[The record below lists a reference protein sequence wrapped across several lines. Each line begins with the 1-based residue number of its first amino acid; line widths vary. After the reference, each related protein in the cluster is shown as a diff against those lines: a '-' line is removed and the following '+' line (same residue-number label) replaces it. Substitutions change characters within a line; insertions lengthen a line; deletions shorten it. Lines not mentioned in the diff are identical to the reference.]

1 MPVIGE
7 AVGVVGL
14 FPVHAVGV
22 FVAAAVRV
30 IIAGEVE
37 VRPVVGVLGAAGN
50 VTAVGLDKILLAGI
64 LVVIVYHVEV
74 TAFAAIAAIPL
85 PVVVD
90 AVAVIHIAAEGGG
103 GLSVTLIQIR
113 MVKTGGTVGVAGQ
126 EVVVEGSVLAAP
138 DAAVAVVSLAVE
150 PALFHGLCNNAP
162 LQGHVGVGIEG
173 GGFVNAPA
181 HGAVIQDDIFVVAAP
196 DAVFA
201 VGLSILDIGLA
212 PVAFVSKT
220 EAHKADNHIVRIDVG
235 GVVLDADAVSGGRL
249 AGNGDVSLGNLEV
262 RRQLDGPSH
271 VKDNGAGAAG
281 LDGCAEGTGSL
292 VIEVGHMDDLS
303 ATAAGGVH
311 AAALGSG
318 ESTGHAVFL
327 RRGNGEVLILDTRRD
342 RAGTGRRLPCRAG
355 IQEGIGRFSPG
366 VHGLHAKAVVS
377 SLGKAF
383 HLDIT
388 AFHRAALYLA
398 AGLGKRP

>member
-1 MPVIGE
+1 M
-7 AVGVVGL
+7 
-14 FPVHAVGV
+14 
-22 FVAAAVRV
+22 
-30 IIAGEVE
+30 
-37 VRPVVGVLGAAGN
+37 RPVVGVLGATGN

-74 TAFAAIAAIPL
+74 TAFAAIAAVAL
-85 PVVVD
+85 AVVID
-90 AVAVIHIAAEGGG
+90 AVAVIHIAAVGSG
-103 GLSVTLIQIR
+103 GLSVSLIEVGV
-113 MVKTGGTVGVAGQ
+113 VKTGGTVGVMSQ

-181 HGAVIQDDIFVVAAP
+181 HGAVIQDDILVVAAP
-196 DAVFA
+196 NAVFA
-201 VGLSILDIGLA
+201 VGLVTADIGLA
-212 PVAFVSKT
+212 PVAFISKA
-220 EAHKADNHIVRIDVG
+220 EAHKADNHIVGVDVG
-235 GVVLDADAVSGGRL
+235 RVVLDADAVSGGRL
-249 AGNGDVSLGNLEV
+249 AGDGDISLGNLEI
-262 RRQLDGPSH
+262 RGQFNGPSH

-303 ATAAGGVH
+303 PASAGGVH

-327 RRGNGEVLILDTRRD
+327 RRGNGEVLILDTRRN

-355 IQEGIGRFSPG
+355 IQEGIGRFAPS
-366 VHGLHAKAVVS
+366 VHGLHAKPVVS
-377 SLGKAF
+377 SLGKPF
-383 HLDIT
+383 HLYI
-388 AFHRAALYLA
+388 AALDRSVLYLRS
-398 AGLGKRP
+398 GLGKRP